1 MTPINISGIHG
12 RSNPYYSVLSGS
24 LRLFSCHGGELRRLC
39 QLPIYPIA
47 HQYGIGARQLHACA
61 AVLRVPC
68 RILRY
73 EAVGHQISLLQK
85 ADSSLPWTYGAYGKC
100 VSRGR
105 WHATGVTLRELAPSP
120 CIKAERLRRLSGIGE
135 EWNT

>member
-24 LRLFSCHGGELRRLC
+24 LRLFSCHGGELRGLC

-47 HQYGIGARQLHACA
+47 HQYGIGARQLHACE
-61 AVLRVPC
+61 AVLRVP
-68 RILRY
+68 RRVLHY
-73 EAVGHQISLLQK
+73 EAVGLPISLLQK
-85 ADSSLPWTYGAYGKC
+85 ANPSFPRTSGPYRKC

-105 WHATGVTLRELAPSP
+105 WHTTGVTLRELSPSP
-120 CIKAERLRRLSGIGE
+120 CIAAETLRLRSGVGE